1 MSKQEHLVLVLVLA
15 LALGLGLGLGLRI
28 YLSVP
33 HLCKCHVGVNLI
45 FELLCSQQ
53 PSNPGD
59 SNKNSHVMTY

>member
-1 MSKQEHLVLVLVLA
+1 MSKQQHLVLVLA
-15 LALGLGLGLGLRI
+15 LALGLRLGLRI

-33 HLCKCHVGVNLI
+33 HLCKCHVGLNFI

-53 PSNPGD
+53 PLDPGD